1 MESGTFK
8 AILEFSLL
16 RLGSKFNLTVLNVL
30 QLIILFV
37 LTFLTL
43 LIIKKVIYRSKKLH
57 VAKKY
62 SFNNLLKYV
71 VYVIAF
77 FIILRILGFDIK
89 YIMAGSAALLVGV
102 GLGLQTLFSDLV
114 SGIVIL
120 LDSSIRVG
128 DILDVDGL
136 ICQVE
141 K

>member
-1 MESGTFK
+1 
-8 AILEFSLL
+8 
-16 RLGSKFNLTVLNVL
+16 
-30 QLIILFV
+30 
-37 LTFLTL
+37 
-43 LIIKKVIYRSKKLH
+43 
-57 VAKKY
+57 
-62 SFNNLLKYV
+62 
-71 VYVIAF
+71 
-77 FIILRILGFDIK
+77 LGFDIK